1 MSSVNLLV
9 LGSGIIRVLMS
20 SSLWHHVLLLTPFD
34 IFLRNV
40 FKMKKPFKL
49 QQDL

>member
-9 LGSGIIRVLMS
+9 LGSGIIRLLIS
-20 SSLWHHVLLLTPFD
+20 PSDWHHVPLLTPFN
-34 IFLRNV
+34 FSLRNV

-49 QQDL
+49 QQGV